1 MTLLV
6 SGDRVS
12 DTLVIDRSLGEG
24 AFAEVHRVRHEYLG
38 WQAMK
43 LFKRVASKEE
53 TVRMLDEARLLS
65 TLGHPNIVRV
75 FDANTVRTP
84 EGVRGF
90 FTMEYVAGGSLER
103 LAAAHKSMV
112 PRDLVAE
119 VVTQIASGLAVAHDQ
134 DPPIVHRDV
143 TMANVLVGYDGTG
156 MRVRV
161 SDFGLAKRADPFTHL
176 ASAQGTYAFM
186 APEVMRNQGYSCA
199 SDVWSVGVIAYLL
212 LTNRF
217 PFHQGGEE
225 FSSFSFGRFN
235 RSLLPP
241 SSYND
246 EVDAELDRIV
256 LAMLELDPQ
265 NRPATAQ
272 VLGDALRER
281 AEAMAGAGAAAGDS
295 VGDSAGDSVG
305 GAAASG
311 GSAVSVT
318 SAGSAKAAGSAR
330 SAVNRPPTQRAR
342 RLAEEAL
349 ELARSPGELDRAADL
364 MEEAVNLSPYLRDL
378 HLSKLTL
385 WRRGVMM

>member
-281 AEAMAGAGAAAGDS
+281 AEAMAGAGAGDAAD
-295 VGDSAGDSVG
+295 DSVG
-305 GAAASG
+305 GPAASA
-311 GSAVSVT
+311 GSVGLSGTAG
-318 SAGSAKAAGSAR
+318 SAGSAKA
-330 SAVNRPPTQRAR
+330 AVNRPPTQRAR